1 MNCCQARH
9 ELELMQRENNRA
21 LLKHLHRCGECREY
35 AEELRLVN
43 LLRTMPAPEP
53 SAQFEA
59 RVLEAA
65 LPTSC
70 KKSRNQ
76 DRTRVR
82 TWQFATAASLLLAVF
97 AALPHWQSSAPA
109 MDIASGEAVAADSG
123 MQAPLAVNVSV
134 DTARAMEGAMIS
146 VSLPEGLALDGYGDQ
161 RELRWRANLDAGA
174 NRLTL
179 PVRVRNE
186 RRTEI
191 LIRIEHQGAHKE
203 FYVPVDLPSAA
214 GRLENRRAVSELQ
227 AI

>member
-1 MNCCQARH
+1 
-9 ELELMQRENNRA
+9 
-21 LLKHLHRCGECREY
+21 
-35 AEELRLVN
+35 
-43 LLRTMPAPEP
+43 
-53 SAQFEA
+53 
-59 RVLEAA
+59 
-65 LPTSC
+65 
-70 KKSRNQ
+70 
-76 DRTRVR
+76 
-82 TWQFATAASLLLAVF
+82 
-97 AALPHWQSSAPA
+97 
-109 MDIASGEAVAADSG
+109 
-123 MQAPLAVNVSV
+123 
-134 DTARAMEGAMIS
+134 MIS

-214 GRLENRRAVSELQ
+214 GRLESRRAVSELQ